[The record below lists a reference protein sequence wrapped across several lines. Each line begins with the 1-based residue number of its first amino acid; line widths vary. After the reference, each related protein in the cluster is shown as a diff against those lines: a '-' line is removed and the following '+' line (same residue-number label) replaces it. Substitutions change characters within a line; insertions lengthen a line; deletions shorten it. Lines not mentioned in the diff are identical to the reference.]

1 MSAIDKVRRHDA
13 LLAVLRERVI
23 HSQEE
28 LRRALRQ
35 RGFRVT
41 QATLSRDLKELRVP
55 CIPTAQ
61 GYRYVLPDAEESAPK
76 PLAAPGRL
84 QNVAAVEVTGVEAN
98 EVVIVVRTLAGRAPG
113 VAAWLDALRL
123 PDVLA
128 TLAGDDAILVVP
140 RRIASTAPLRHELA
154 TLLQLE

>member
-1 MSAIDKVRRHDA
+1 MSAVDKVRRQEA
-13 LLAVLRERVI
+13 LVAILREQVI

-55 CIPTAQ
+55 CVPTAT
-61 GYRYVLPDAEESAPK
+61 GYRYALPDPEEAPS
-76 PLAAPGRL
+76 LAPAPGRL
-84 QNVAAVEVTGVEAN
+84 QNVAALEATAVEAN
-98 EVVIVVRTLAGRAPG
+98 EVAIVIRTLPGRAPG
-113 VAAWLDALRL
+113 VAVWLDGLHL

-140 RRIASTAPLRHELA
+140 RRIDA
-154 TLLQLE
+154 TPRLQRAIAAMLQLE